1 MIKKAVYGEA
11 LFNLI
16 KQASTTIP
24 PDVLEAFEKAISRQK
39 TDQELSGLTNTY
51 QSLKRSLAECK
62 PACPDTG
69 WPLFFFKI
77 GNECKLEGGILGLE
91 GSARQAVVQATQS
104 GYLRDTMKHPLS
116 GNDPGNNLGLNIP
129 YFTYQFVPGR
139 RIDLTFVPKGGGSEC
154 FGGTR
159 SSVIAFADGREGIMK
174 FVVDSFIAA
183 SRAGAIC
190 PPSLIGIGIGGTANI
205 AANLAKEASCLR
217 LVGSRHPENTI
228 AAMEEDLFRA
238 LNSLG
243 VGIMGVGGQTSV
255 FAVNIEYA
263 YTHLAGIACAMS
275 CNCMI
280 ARRATVRIHEDMGIE
295 SLAGS
300 DWFDGR

>member
-1 MIKKAVYGEA
+1 
-11 LFNLI
+11 
-16 KQASTTIP
+16 
-24 PDVLEAFEKAISRQK
+24 
-39 TDQELSGLTNTY
+39 
-51 QSLKRSLAECK
+51 
-62 PACPDTG
+62 
-69 WPLFFFKI
+69 
-77 GNECKLEGGILGLE
+77 
-91 GSARQAVVQATQS
+91 
-104 GYLRDTMKHPLS
+104 MKHPLIGS
-116 GNDPGNNLGLNIP
+116 DPGNNIGLNIP
-129 YFTYQFVPGR
+129 HFTYQFVPGR
-139 RIDLTFVPKGGGSEC
+139 KIELTFVPKGGGSEC

-174 FVVDSFIAA
+174 FVVDSFISA

-217 LVGSRHPENTI
+217 LVGSRHPEDAI
-228 AAMEEDLFRA
+228 AAMEEDLFRG

-255 FAVNIEYA
+255 FAINIEYA

-280 ARRATVRIHEDMGIE
+280 ARRATVRIHEDMRTE
-295 SLAGS
+295 SLADP